1 MRLTSLIT
9 LALVSIQA
17 LAQQPGDDR
26 VLSTGH
32 HGTLLSTGAE
42 DPRYLLSFPAAQ
54 RLVLRVMRERGVAV
68 AEAHRALQGLPYRLE
83 NLEAAGVLKRD
94 GDHYRIAY
102 MVLSVDDQG
111 AIYAAGQA
119 YGGSLADAFA
129 AAATRYQQL
138 FARYPRAEL
147 RADLAF
153 VTVAGYTLNWDG
165 LRIGTELGMRAQPLT
180 KPNGDRYLLYSK
192 EIGPRRDVTGFYW
205 GSHSSNP
212 IGNVRLT
219 TFGDAP
225 SQPRIGGLPDIY
237 FGVTDGI
244 AAFKNHPALVA
255 AATRQI
261 NSVFDDVLGLDGAIM
276 LALRDQ
282 PKTLRELELLTGRS
296 ATHVSQAIEVLLAS
310 RYLRERDAQQRYSAA
325 VLVLSE
331 ADRAML
337 DEARKL
343 GREILTQW
351 LTANYSKIERDL
363 SELDVSKAGIDFTQT
378 FSEVWHFVFGYATK
392 ELAQRGFYT
401 NPREPG
407 RTHVGFVAVVFKADL
422 APMP

>member
-1 MRLTSLIT
+1 MRLTCLIA
-9 LALVSIQA
+9 LALLAFQA
-17 LAQQPGDDR
+17 SAQQPGSDR

-32 HGTLLSTGAE
+32 HGTLLSTGLE

-54 RLVLRVMRERGVAV
+54 RLVLKAMRERGVSV
-68 AEAHRALQGLPYRLE
+68 ADAQRALEGLPYRLE
-83 NLEAAGVLKRD
+83 NLEAAGALKRD
-94 GDHYRIAY
+94 GEHYRIAY
-102 MVLSVDDQG
+102 MVLSVDDQR
-111 AIYAAGQA
+111 AIYAAGQR

-129 AAATRYQQL
+129 AAATRYEQI
-138 FARYPRAEL
+138 FARYRRAEL

-165 LRIGTELGMRAQPLT
+165 LRIGNELGMRAQPLT

-192 EIGPRRDVTGFYW
+192 EVGPRTDATGFYW

-212 IGNVRLT
+212 IGNIRLT

-244 AAFKNHPALVA
+244 DAFKNHPALVA
-255 AATRQI
+255 AATTQI
-261 NSVFDDVLGLDGAIM
+261 NSVFDEVLRLDGAIM

-282 PKTLRELELLTGRS
+282 PKTIPELAQLTGSS
-296 ATHVSQAIEVLLAS
+296 ATHVSQAIDVLLAS
-310 RYLRERDAQQRYSAA
+310 HYVREKDAQQRYSAA

-343 GREILTQW
+343 GREILTAW
-351 LTANYSKIERDL
+351 LTSNYSKIKSDL
-363 SELDVSKAGIDFTQT
+363 SGLDVSRAGIDFTQT

-392 ELAQRGFYT
+392 QLAQRGFYT

-407 RTHVGFVAVVFKADL
+407 RAHVGFVPVVFNADL